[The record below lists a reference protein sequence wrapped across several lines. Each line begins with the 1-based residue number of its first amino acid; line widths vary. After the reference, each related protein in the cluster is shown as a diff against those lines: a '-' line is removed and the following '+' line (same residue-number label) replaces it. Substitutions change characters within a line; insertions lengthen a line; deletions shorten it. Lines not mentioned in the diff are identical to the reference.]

1 MGQATMPYRNL
12 PIIFNFGPATVCA
25 VVLAATIVAPATSLA
40 GTTCATPAGSMAC
53 SKGPVRKRVALPAPA
68 AQPSRAAAA
77 KLRQQ
82 QVTAQRQQQVGG
94 QRQNLLKQRQDEVTK
109 QRAGI
114 RSGLNSRN
122 PKNPSGRQAPT
133 D

>member
-1 MGQATMPYRNL
+1 MWA
-12 PIIFNFGPATVCA
+12 A
-25 VVLAATIVAPATSLA
+25 VLATTMIAPAHLLA
-40 GTTCATPAGSMAC
+40 GTTCATPVGTVAC
-53 SKGPVRKRVALPAPA
+53 SKGPVHKQVALPAPA
-68 AQPSRAAAA
+68 AAPSRAAAA

-94 QRQNLLKQRQDEVTK
+94 QRQELLKQRQDEITQ

-114 RSGLNSRN
+114 RSGLHSRN
-122 PKNPSGRQAPT
+122 PKSLSSGRAPT

>member
-1 MGQATMPYRNL
+1 MQRRKLWINL
-12 PIIFNFGPATVCA
+12 KVGPATVYA
-25 VVLAATIVAPATSLA
+25 VVLAAAMVAPASLLA
-40 GTTCATPAGSMAC
+40 GTTCATPAGSVPC
-53 SKGPVRKRVALPAPA
+53 SQGPVRKHVALPAPA
-68 AQPSRAAAA
+68 AAPSRAAAA

-94 QRQNLLKQRQDEVTK
+94 QRQQLLKQRQDEVSK

-122 PKNPSGRQAPT
+122 PKSLSSGQAPK